1 MKKSKLITIDGI
13 EYSIK
18 MIPGDRRSF
27 SLRMVSSSDLEV
39 RFPRFSSKQSL
50 IEFINN
56 KSKWISK
63 KHDML
68 VAAEEAG
75 VGSGI
80 FEGRMLFFL
89 GEKYKV
95 ETSGA
100 EIKIINNCIYIPE
113 GFDIIALERW
123 YKDTSEKAIA
133 EFIEN
138 YNHVIPNFTIKV
150 KRQKRIWGS
159 CNSNRRIYI
168 NSKISMCPLKVIE
181 YIMWHEISHLR
192 YMNHSSDFYRQLEN
206 YCPDYKTHKD
216 WLKKHSF
223 MLRI

>member
-18 MIPGDRRSF
+18 MIPGDRRSI
-27 SLRMVSSSDLEV
+27 SLRMVSSIDLEV

-50 IEFINN
+50 IEFINK

-68 VAAEEAG
+68 FTAEEAG

-80 FEGRMLFFL
+80 FVGRMLFFL

-95 ETSGA
+95 EISGA
-100 EIKIINNCIYIPE
+100 EIKIINNCIFIPE
-113 GFDIIALERW
+113 DSDIIALERW
-123 YKDTSEKAIA
+123 YKDTSEKVIA
-133 EFIEN
+133 EFIETH
-138 YNHVIPNFTIKV
+138 NHAIPNCTIKV

-168 NSKISMCPLKVIE
+168 NSKISMCTPKVIE
-181 YIMWHEISHLR
+181 YIIWHEISHLR
-192 YMNHSSDFYRQLEN
+192 YMNHSSDFYKKLEN
-206 YCPDYKTHKD
+206 YCPDYKIHKA